1 MFFSRLF
8 STVVLIVI
16 FFCVFFLRF
25 DYIGLIIFT
34 VGGILLTLASVKE
47 VTEILSKIDVKS
59 YFLLT
64 AIFSLLIFLGIIAK
78 NVFLDAP
85 QIEIVLCGIL
95 AILAWFFILFFNKDK
110 AVLQKLVG
118 TLSIVLLFVIPLNF
132 ITIIYTTG
140 YGVTFSG
147 VNLVLFLVL
156 VTKCG
161 DIGAYCTGTLCS
173 KRAAGNHKI
182 VPNISPK
189 KSWEGTIG
197 GAVFS
202 VIIAVLISWF
212 LGYNLLIFGIFGFIL
227 FVFGFCGDLSESV
240 LKRISG
246 VKDSGSVIPGIGG
259 TLDLVDSLVINAP
272 LFYILLKIF
281 NIF

>member
-8 STVVLIVI
+8 STVVLIAI

-47 VTEILSKIDVKS
+47 VTEILLKIDIKS
-59 YFLLT
+59 YFPLT
-64 AIFSLLIFLGIIAK
+64 AIFSLLIFLGIISK
-78 NVFLDAP
+78 NIFINAP

-95 AILAWFFILFFNKDK
+95 AILAWFFILFSNKNKD
-110 AVLQKLVG
+110 VIHKLVG
-118 TLSIVLLFVIPLNF
+118 TLSIILLFAIPLNF

-173 KRAAGNHKI
+173 KRASGNHKI

-197 GAVFS
+197 GAIFS
-202 VIIAVLISWF
+202 VIIAVLLAWF
-212 LGYNLLIFGIFGFIL
+212 LGYNLFLFGVFGFIL
-227 FVFGFCGDLSESV
+227 FIFGFCGDLSESV
-240 LKRISG
+240 LKRVSG

-281 NIF
+281 NIL

>member
-8 STVVLIVI
+8 STVVLIAI

-47 VTEILSKIDVKS
+47 VTEILSKIDIKS
-59 YFLLT
+59 YFPLT
-64 AIFSLLIFLGIIAK
+64 AIFSLLIFLGIISK
-78 NVFLDAP
+78 NIFINAP

-95 AILAWFFILFFNKDK
+95 AILAWFFILFSNKNKD
-110 AVLQKLVG
+110 VIHKLVG
-118 TLSIVLLFVIPLNF
+118 TLSIILLFAIPLNF

-173 KRAAGNHKI
+173 KRASGNHKI

-197 GAVFS
+197 GAIFS
-202 VIIAVLISWF
+202 VIIAVLLAWF
-212 LGYNLLIFGIFGFIL
+212 LDYNLLLFGVFGFIL
-227 FVFGFCGDLSESV
+227 FIFGFCGDLSESV
-240 LKRISG
+240 LKRVSG

-281 NIF
+281 NIL